1 MQKVEKWRVEE
12 LALLLKELCELFRN
26 GDNYEW
32 ANVFSH
38 FNDETKIIISKNNLD
53 LDSLEKLIKNIRN
66 SFSHG
71 ISLTT
76 LILSHENT
84 EIKKR
89 LNQDFLH
96 MRARIF
102 GILKDM
108 EYRTIETIN

>member
-12 LALLLKELCELFRN
+12 LALLLKEFCELLRN
-26 GDNYEW
+26 GDNREW

-38 FNDETKIIISKNNLD
+38 FNDETKIIISKNNFD

-66 SFSHG
+66 SFSPG

-84 EIKKR
+84 KIKKR

-96 MRARIF
+96 MRARIL
-102 GILKDM
+102 GSLKDM

>member
-1 MQKVEKWRVEE
+1 MQKLEKWRVEE
-12 LALLLKELCELFRN
+12 LALLLKEFCELLRN
-26 GDNYEW
+26 GDNCDW

-38 FNDETKIIISKNNLD
+38 FNDETKIIISKNNFD

-71 ISLTT
+71 ISLKT
-76 LILSHENT
+76 LILSHKNT
-84 EIKKR
+84 EMKKR

-96 MRARIF
+96 MRARIL

>member
-12 LALLLKELCELFRN
+12 LDLLLKELCELLRK
-26 GDNYEW
+26 GDNCEW

-38 FNDETKIIISKNNLD
+38 FNDETKIIISKNDFD
-53 LDSLEKLIKNIRN
+53 LNSLENLIKNIRN

-71 ISLTT
+71 ISSTT
-76 LILSHENT
+76 LTLSHENT
-84 EIKKR
+84 EMKKR

-96 MRARIF
+96 MRACIL
-102 GILKDM
+102 GSLKDM